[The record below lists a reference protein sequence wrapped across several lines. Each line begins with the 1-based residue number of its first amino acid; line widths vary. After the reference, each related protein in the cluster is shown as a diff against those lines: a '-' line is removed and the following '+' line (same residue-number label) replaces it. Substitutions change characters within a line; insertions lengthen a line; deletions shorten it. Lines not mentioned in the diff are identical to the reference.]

1 MSIRGHADYIGIAE
15 DDTTYGTFK
24 NPTDFILSPNIIA
37 PVITGTKLEVDAVR
51 GLLSKHANDTE
62 LGYRFASFGISGV
75 LPIITTGDEILLL
88 LKHFFGK
95 VVLTGG
101 AAPYTHA
108 FTLDSTANDVPTLGL
123 SVAYGVG
130 TSRRKF
136 SGCRIVSLKFAST
149 AAGPVTFEAQL
160 VGIDKTEDTSLDT
173 PAYVEYAGP
182 PFKWRGGLGAFTM
195 ATVAM
200 SLVNWELTLSQ
211 AIETAER
218 SAGALG
224 SDAPVQLVRTGH
236 VELAGKIDR
245 RWLKDGSTHSKLRE
259 QWLTGQDFAIQF
271 KFEGP
276 VIGAGPTKHTFQID
290 ANVMIPVDKEP
301 TRPKENQLI
310 MESAELEGRDDGT
323 NRIVSVT
330 SISSSATPASYP

>member
-15 DDTTYGTFK
+15 DNAAYGTFK
-24 NPTDFILSPNIIA
+24 APTNFILSPTVIA

-62 LGYRFASFGISGV
+62 LGYRFASFGIAGV
-75 LPIITTGDEILLL
+75 LPIITTGPEILLL

-95 VVLTGG
+95 VVLTGV

-108 FTLDSTANDVPTLGL
+108 FTLDATTNDVPTLGL

-136 SGCRIVSLKFAST
+136 AGCRVVSLKFGST
-149 AAGPVTFEAQL
+149 AAGPLTFEAQL
-160 VGIDKTEDTSLDT
+160 VGIDNTEDTTMDT
-173 PAYVEYAGP
+173 PAFVEYAGP
-182 PFKWRGGLGAFTM
+182 PFKWRGGLGAFTFK
-195 ATVAM
+195 TVAM
-200 SLVNWELTLSQ
+200 ALASWELTLSQ
-211 AIETAER
+211 AIETSER
-218 SAGALG
+218 VAGALG
-224 SDAPVQLVRTGH
+224 NDCPVQLVRTGH
-236 VELAGKIDR
+236 VELAGKIER
-245 RWLKDGSTHSKLRE
+245 RWLKDGATHSKLYE
-259 QWLTGQDFAIQF
+259 QWLTRQDFALQF

-276 VIGAGPTKHTFQID
+276 IIGAGPSKHTFQID

-301 TRPKENQLI
+301 TRPKESQLI

-330 SISSSATPASYP
+330 SISSSATPAST